1 MRTRRDWMR
10 WGALAILSAVTSQ
23 HVGAAPNCEDL
34 SRPGL
39 FPNTIVQTA
48 VAVPADATTG
58 TPAFCEVTAQIS
70 PVAGS
75 KITAV
80 FRLPD
85 NWNGRMLG
93 LGGGG
98 FAGILDLRAPPF
110 VTGPSRAADAGL
122 PRGYATAQTDGGH
135 PSPSRIDTSWI
146 PNNPVAVTDFS
157 HRAVHEMTV
166 LGKGVI
172 ASYYGR
178 PATKSYFQGCSTG
191 GRMGLMEAQRYPD
204 DYDGVVAGAPVHSLL
219 TQSSTVVRDQI
230 FKAPGAAVPVEQIKL
245 VHEAVLSACDATD
258 GLKDGVITDPRRCAW
273 KPESLACKAGEAGGS
288 CLTPPQVD
296 ALNAVYRTVRT
307 PSGVVGHYGL
317 TRGSEMGWNPI
328 VMPTTSAGPR
338 NFLNGNLGDLVPL
351 MFGDSDFDH
360 AKFDVQKQQEA
371 IHRTPFAK
379 EYEAT
384 STDLRGFLR
393 RGGKLLLWHGLDDV
407 TTSPFGT
414 IDYYESAVKANGGS
428 DIRLFTLPGVY
439 HCSGGPGADTFDPL
453 AALEEWVEKG
463 VEPNSMVAKSRAG
476 GFERPVCAWPK
487 LPYYRSGD
495 PSKANSFVCR

>member
-34 SRPGL
+34 TRPGL

-98 FAGILDLRAPPF
+98 FAGILDLRAPSF

-122 PRGYATAQTDGGH
+122 PRGCATAQTDGGH

-166 LGKGVI
+166 LGKGRHCQLL
-172 ASYYGR
+172 R
-178 PATKSYFQGCSTG
+178 PPRDKELF
-191 GRMGLMEAQRYPD
+191 P
-204 DYDGVVAGAPVHSLL
+204 GVLH
-219 TQSSTVVRDQI
+219 RR
-230 FKAPGAAVPVEQIKL
+230 
-245 VHEAVLSACDATD
+245 TD
-258 GLKDGVITDPRRCAW
+258 GPDG
-273 KPESLACKAGEAGGS
+273 S
-288 CLTPPQVD
+288 
-296 ALNAVYRTVRT
+296 
-307 PSGVVGHYGL
+307 
-317 TRGSEMGWNPI
+317 
-328 VMPTTSAGPR
+328 
-338 NFLNGNLGDLVPL
+338 
-351 MFGDSDFDH
+351 
-360 AKFDVQKQQEA
+360 
-371 IHRTPFAK
+371 
-379 EYEAT
+379 
-384 STDLRGFLR
+384 
-393 RGGKLLLWHGLDDV
+393 
-407 TTSPFGT
+407 
-414 IDYYESAVKANGGS
+414 
-428 DIRLFTLPGVY
+428 
-439 HCSGGPGADTFDPL
+439 
-453 AALEEWVEKG
+453 AAL
-463 VEPNSMVAKSRAG
+463 
-476 GFERPVCAWPK
+476 
-487 LPYYRSGD
+487 SG
-495 PSKANSFVCR
+495 

>member
-1 MRTRRDWMR
+1 
-10 WGALAILSAVTSQ
+10 
-23 HVGAAPNCEDL
+23 
-34 SRPGL
+34 
-39 FPNTIVQTA
+39 
-48 VAVPADATTG
+48 
-58 TPAFCEVTAQIS
+58 
-70 PVAGS
+70 
-75 KITAV
+75 
-80 FRLPD
+80 
-85 NWNGRMLG
+85 
-93 LGGGG
+93 
-98 FAGILDLRAPPF
+98 
-110 VTGPSRAADAGL
+110 
-122 PRGYATAQTDGGH
+122 
-135 PSPSRIDTSWI
+135 
-146 PNNPVAVTDFS
+146 
-157 HRAVHEMTV
+157 
-166 LGKGVI
+166 
-172 ASYYGR
+172 
-178 PATKSYFQGCSTG
+178 
-191 GRMGLMEAQRYPD
+191 MGLMEAQRYPG

-230 FKAPGAAVPVEQIKL
+230 FKAPGAAVPVEQITL
-245 VHEAVLSACDATD
+245 VLAAVLSACDATD

-273 KPESLACKAGEAGGS
+273 KPESLACKTGEAGGS

-307 PSGVVGHYGL
+307 PSGVVGNYGL

-328 VMPTTSAGPR
+328 VMPTTPAGPR

-351 MFGDSDFDH
+351 MFGDPGFDH
-360 AKFDVQKQQEA
+360 ATFDIQKQQEA
-371 IHRTPFAK
+371 IHRTAFAK

-428 DIRLFTLPGVY
+428 DIRLFTLPGVD
-439 HCSGGPGADTFDPL
+439 HCGGGLGANTFDPL

-463 VEPNSMVAKSRAG
+463 VEPNSMVAKNRAG

-495 PSKANSFVCR
+495 PSKAGSFVCR